1 MAKIVLD
8 NIAHT
13 YNPEDKSPLFALQ
26 QMSLSW
32 DDGGRYA
39 LLGPSGCGKT
49 TLLRC
54 ICGLEELDS
63 GKILLNG
70 DDITKIPAEERGIG
84 LLFQKPVLYP
94 HLTVSGNLSLAS
106 FNNHDKA
113 LAEVGLPNFEGRDVD
128 TLSGGEGQRVALA
141 RALLANPNVLLL
153 DEPFSALDLDMS
165 IKLINEVRALLKD
178 RSCPAIL
185 VTHNIEEAKLFS
197 DRMID
202 LSKI

>member
-1 MAKIVLD
+1 MLSCLNLSKKYGKILFNEL
-8 NIAHT
+8 NINLEKGEILAVI
-13 YNPEDKSPLFALQ
+13 
-26 QMSLSW
+26 
-32 DDGGRYA
+32 
-39 LLGPSGCGKT
+39 GPSGCGKT

-63 GKILLNG
+63 GKIMLNG
-70 DDITKIPAEERGIG
+70 VDLTKIPAEERGIG

-94 HLTVSGNLSLAS
+94 HLSVSGNLSLGS
-106 FNNHDKA
+106 LNNHDKA
-113 LAEVGLPNFEGRDVD
+113 LVEVGLPNFEDRDVD

-165 IKLINEVRALLKD
+165 IKLISDVRALLKD

-202 LSKI
+202 LSKV

>member
-1 MAKIVLD
+1 MLSCLNLSKKYGKILFNEL
-8 NIAHT
+8 NINLEKGEILAII
-13 YNPEDKSPLFALQ
+13 
-26 QMSLSW
+26 
-32 DDGGRYA
+32 
-39 LLGPSGCGKT
+39 GPSGCGKT

-70 DDITKIPAEERGIG
+70 DDITKSPAEERGIG

-165 IKLINEVRALLKD
+165 IKLINDVRALLKD

>member
-1 MAKIVLD
+1 MLSCLNLSKKYGKILFNEL
-8 NIAHT
+8 NINLEKGEILAIT
-13 YNPEDKSPLFALQ
+13 
-26 QMSLSW
+26 
-32 DDGGRYA
+32 
-39 LLGPSGCGKT
+39 GPSGCGKT

-63 GKILLNG
+63 GKIMLNG
-70 DDITKIPAEERGIG
+70 VDLTKIPAEERGIG

-94 HLTVSGNLSLAS
+94 HLSVSGNLSLAS
-106 FNNHDKA
+106 LNNHDKA
-113 LAEVGLPNFEGRDVD
+113 LVEVGLPNFEDRDVD

-165 IKLINEVRALLKD
+165 IKLINDVRVLLKD

-202 LSKI
+202 LSNI

>member
-1 MAKIVLD
+1 MLSCLNLSKKYSKILFNEL
-8 NIAHT
+8 NINLEKGEILAII
-13 YNPEDKSPLFALQ
+13 
-26 QMSLSW
+26 
-32 DDGGRYA
+32 
-39 LLGPSGCGKT
+39 GPSGCGKT

-94 HLTVSGNLSLAS
+94 HLSVSGNLSLAS
-106 FNNHDKA
+106 LNNHDKA
-113 LAEVGLPNFEGRDVD
+113 LVEVGLPNFEDRDVD

-141 RALLANPNVLLL
+141 RALLANPSVLLL

-165 IKLINEVRALLKD
+165 IRLINDVRALLKD

>member
-1 MAKIVLD
+1 MLSCLNLSKKYGKILFNEL
-8 NIAHT
+8 NINLEKGEILAII
-13 YNPEDKSPLFALQ
+13 
-26 QMSLSW
+26 
-32 DDGGRYA
+32 
-39 LLGPSGCGKT
+39 GPSGCGKT

-84 LLFQKPVLYP
+84 LLFQQPVLYP
-94 HLTVSGNLSLAS
+94 HLTVSGNLSVAS

-113 LAEVGLPNFEGRDVD
+113 LVEVGLPNFEDRDVD

-165 IKLINEVRALLKD
+165 IKLISDVRALLKD

-202 LSKI
+202 LSKV

>member
-1 MAKIVLD
+1 MLSCLDLSKKYGKI
-8 NIAHT
+8 
-13 YNPEDKSPLFALQ
+13 LFNELNMNLEKGEILAII
-26 QMSLSW
+26 
-32 DDGGRYA
+32 
-39 LLGPSGCGKT
+39 GPSGCGKT

-113 LAEVGLPNFEGRDVD
+113 LVEVGLPNFEDRDVD

-153 DEPFSALDLDMS
+153 DEPFSALDLEMS
-165 IKLINEVRALLKD
+165 IKLINDVRALLKD

>member
-1 MAKIVLD
+1 MLSCLNLSKKYGKILFNEL
-8 NIAHT
+8 NINLEKGEILAII
-13 YNPEDKSPLFALQ
+13 
-26 QMSLSW
+26 
-32 DDGGRYA
+32 
-39 LLGPSGCGKT
+39 GPSGCGKT

-113 LAEVGLPNFEGRDVD
+113 LAEVGLPNFEDRDVD

>member
-1 MAKIVLD
+1 MLSCLNLSKKYGKILFNEL
-8 NIAHT
+8 NINLEKGEILAII
-13 YNPEDKSPLFALQ
+13 
-26 QMSLSW
+26 
-32 DDGGRYA
+32 
-39 LLGPSGCGKT
+39 GPSGCGKT

-70 DDITKIPAEERGIG
+70 ADITKIPAEERGIG

-113 LAEVGLPNFEGRDVD
+113 LVEVGLPNFEDRDVD

-165 IKLINEVRALLKD
+165 IKLINDVRALLKD
-178 RSCPAIL
+178 RSCSAIL

-202 LSKI
+202 LSKV

>member
-1 MAKIVLD
+1 MLSCLNLSKKYGKILFNEL
-8 NIAHT
+8 NINLEKGEILAVI
-13 YNPEDKSPLFALQ
+13 
-26 QMSLSW
+26 
-32 DDGGRYA
+32 
-39 LLGPSGCGKT
+39 GPSGCGKT

-70 DDITKIPAEERGIG
+70 ADITKIPAEERGIG

-113 LAEVGLPNFEGRDVD
+113 LVEVGLPNFEDRDVD

-165 IKLINEVRALLKD
+165 IKLISDVRALLKD
-178 RSCPAIL
+178 RSCSAIL

-202 LSKI
+202 LSNI

>member
-1 MAKIVLD
+1 MLSCLNLSKKYGKILFNEL
-8 NIAHT
+8 NINLEKGEILAII
-13 YNPEDKSPLFALQ
+13 
-26 QMSLSW
+26 
-32 DDGGRYA
+32 
-39 LLGPSGCGKT
+39 GPSGCGKT

-94 HLTVSGNLSLAS
+94 HLSVSGNLSLAS
-106 FNNHDKA
+106 LNNHDKA
-113 LAEVGLPNFEGRDVD
+113 LVEVGLPNFEDRDVD

-141 RALLANPNVLLL
+141 RALLANPSVLLL

-165 IKLINEVRALLKD
+165 IKLISDVRALLKD

-197 DRMID
+197 DRIID

>member
-1 MAKIVLD
+1 MLSCLNLSKRYGKILFNEL
-8 NIAHT
+8 NINLEKGEILAII
-13 YNPEDKSPLFALQ
+13 
-26 QMSLSW
+26 
-32 DDGGRYA
+32 
-39 LLGPSGCGKT
+39 GPSGCGKT

-113 LAEVGLPNFEGRDVD
+113 LVEVGLPNFEDRDVD

-165 IKLINEVRALLKD
+165 IKLINDVRALLKD

-202 LSKI
+202 LSKV

>member
-1 MAKIVLD
+1 MLNCLNLSKKYGKILFNEL
-8 NIAHT
+8 NINLEKGEILAVI
-13 YNPEDKSPLFALQ
+13 
-26 QMSLSW
+26 
-32 DDGGRYA
+32 
-39 LLGPSGCGKT
+39 GPSGCGKT

-70 DDITKIPAEERGIG
+70 ADITKIPAEERGIG

-113 LAEVGLPNFEGRDVD
+113 LVEVGLPNFEDRDVD

-153 DEPFSALDLDMS
+153 DEPFSALDLEMS
-165 IKLINEVRALLKD
+165 IKLINDVRALLKD
-178 RSCPAIL
+178 RSCSAIL

-202 LSKI
+202 LSKV

>member
-1 MAKIVLD
+1 MLSCLNLSKKYGKILFNEL
-8 NIAHT
+8 NINLEKGEILAII
-13 YNPEDKSPLFALQ
+13 
-26 QMSLSW
+26 
-32 DDGGRYA
+32 
-39 LLGPSGCGKT
+39 GPSGCGKT

-63 GKILLNG
+63 GKILLDG

-113 LAEVGLPNFEGRDVD
+113 LVEVGLPNFEDRDVD

-165 IKLINEVRALLKD
+165 IKLINDVRALLKD
-178 RSCPAIL
+178 RSCSAIL

-202 LSKI
+202 LSKV

>member
-1 MAKIVLD
+1 MSVVLKIQ
-8 NIAHT
+8 NIS
-13 YNPEDKSPLFALQ
+13 KKFG
-26 QMSLSW
+26 SLVAN
-32 DDGGRYA
+32 DAVNLKLEKGEILA
-39 LLGPSGCGKT
+39 VIGPSGCGKT

-113 LAEVGLPNFEGRDVD
+113 LVEVGLPNFEDRDVD

-165 IKLINEVRALLKD
+165 IKLINDVRALLKD
-178 RSCPAIL
+178 RSCSAIL

-202 LSKI
+202 LSKV

>member
-1 MAKIVLD
+1 MLNCLNLSKKYGKILFNEL
-8 NIAHT
+8 NINLEKGEILAII
-13 YNPEDKSPLFALQ
+13 
-26 QMSLSW
+26 
-32 DDGGRYA
+32 
-39 LLGPSGCGKT
+39 GPSGCGKT

-113 LAEVGLPNFEGRDVD
+113 LVEVGLPNFEDRDVD

-165 IKLINEVRALLKD
+165 IKLINDVRALLKD

-202 LSKI
+202 LSKV

>member
-1 MAKIVLD
+1 MLSCHNLSKKYGKILFNEL
-8 NIAHT
+8 NINLEKGEILAII
-13 YNPEDKSPLFALQ
+13 
-26 QMSLSW
+26 
-32 DDGGRYA
+32 
-39 LLGPSGCGKT
+39 GPSGCGKT

-113 LAEVGLPNFEGRDVD
+113 LIEVGLPNFENRDVD

-165 IKLINEVRALLKD
+165 IKLINDVRVLLKD

-202 LSKI
+202 LSKV

>member
-1 MAKIVLD
+1 MLSCLNLSKKYGKVLFNEL
-8 NIAHT
+8 NINLEKGEILAII
-13 YNPEDKSPLFALQ
+13 
-26 QMSLSW
+26 
-32 DDGGRYA
+32 
-39 LLGPSGCGKT
+39 GPSGCGKT

-70 DDITKIPAEERGIG
+70 ADITKIPAEERGIG

-113 LAEVGLPNFEGRDVD
+113 LVEVGLPNFEDRDVD

-165 IKLINEVRALLKD
+165 IKLISDVRAFKD

-202 LSKI
+202 LSKV

>member
-1 MAKIVLD
+1 MLSCLNLSKKYGKILFNEL
-8 NIAHT
+8 NINLEKGEILAII
-13 YNPEDKSPLFALQ
+13 
-26 QMSLSW
+26 
-32 DDGGRYA
+32 
-39 LLGPSGCGKT
+39 GPSGCGKT

-70 DDITKIPAEERGIG
+70 DDITKIPVEERGIG

-113 LAEVGLPNFEGRDVD
+113 LVEVGLPNFEDRDVD

-165 IKLINEVRALLKD
+165 IKLINDVRALLKG

>member
-1 MAKIVLD
+1 MLSCLNLSKKYGKI
-8 NIAHT
+8 
-13 YNPEDKSPLFALQ
+13 LFNE
-26 QMSLSW
+26 LSINLEK
-32 DDGGRYA
+32 GEILA
-39 LLGPSGCGKT
+39 IIGPSGCGKT

-70 DDITKIPAEERGIG
+70 DDITKVRAEERGIG

-165 IKLINEVRALLKD
+165 IKLINDVRALLKD

>member
-1 MAKIVLD
+1 MLICLNLSKKYGKDLFNEL
-8 NIAHT
+8 NINLEKGEILAII
-13 YNPEDKSPLFALQ
+13 
-26 QMSLSW
+26 
-32 DDGGRYA
+32 
-39 LLGPSGCGKT
+39 GPSGCGKT

-113 LAEVGLPNFEGRDVD
+113 LVEVGLPNFEDRDVD

-153 DEPFSALDLDMS
+153 DEPFSALDLEMS
-165 IKLINEVRALLKD
+165 IKLISDVRALLKD

-202 LSKI
+202 LSMI

>member
-1 MAKIVLD
+1 MLSCLNLSKKYGKILFNEL
-8 NIAHT
+8 NINLEKGEILAII
-13 YNPEDKSPLFALQ
+13 
-26 QMSLSW
+26 
-32 DDGGRYA
+32 
-39 LLGPSGCGKT
+39 GPSGCGKT

-106 FNNHDKA
+106 FNNRDKA
-113 LAEVGLPNFEGRDVD
+113 LVEVGLPNFEDRDVD

-165 IKLINEVRALLKD
+165 IKLINDVRALLKD

>member
-1 MAKIVLD
+1 MLSCLNLSKKYGKILFNEL
-8 NIAHT
+8 NINLEKGEILAII
-13 YNPEDKSPLFALQ
+13 
-26 QMSLSW
+26 
-32 DDGGRYA
+32 
-39 LLGPSGCGKT
+39 GPSGCGKT

-113 LAEVGLPNFEGRDVD
+113 LVEVGLPNFEDRDVD

-165 IKLINEVRALLKD
+165 TKLINNVRAMLID

-202 LSKI
+202 LSKL

>member
-1 MAKIVLD
+1 MLSCLNLSKKYGKILFNEL
-8 NIAHT
+8 NINLEKGEILAII
-13 YNPEDKSPLFALQ
+13 
-26 QMSLSW
+26 
-32 DDGGRYA
+32 
-39 LLGPSGCGKT
+39 GPSGCGKT

-94 HLTVSGNLSLAS
+94 HLSVSGNLSLAS
-106 FNNHDKA
+106 FYNHDKA
-113 LAEVGLPNFEGRDVD
+113 LVEVGLPNFEDRDVD

-165 IKLINEVRALLKD
+165 IKLISDVRALLKD

>member
-1 MAKIVLD
+1 MLSCLNLSKKYGKILFNEL
-8 NIAHT
+8 NINLEKGEILAII
-13 YNPEDKSPLFALQ
+13 
-26 QMSLSW
+26 
-32 DDGGRYA
+32 
-39 LLGPSGCGKT
+39 GPSGCGKT

-113 LAEVGLPNFEGRDVD
+113 LVEVGLPNFEDRDVD

-165 IKLINEVRALLKD
+165 IKLINDVRALLKD

-202 LSKI
+202 LSKV

>member
-1 MAKIVLD
+1 MLSCLNMSKKYGKILFNEL
-8 NIAHT
+8 NINLEKGEILAII
-13 YNPEDKSPLFALQ
+13 
-26 QMSLSW
+26 
-32 DDGGRYA
+32 
-39 LLGPSGCGKT
+39 GPSGCGKT

-113 LAEVGLPNFEGRDVD
+113 LVEVGLPNFEDRDVD

-165 IKLINEVRALLKD
+165 IKLINDVRALLKD

>member
-1 MAKIVLD
+1 MLSCLNLSKKYGKILFNEL
-8 NIAHT
+8 NINLEKGEILAII
-13 YNPEDKSPLFALQ
+13 
-26 QMSLSW
+26 
-32 DDGGRYA
+32 
-39 LLGPSGCGKT
+39 GPSGCGKT

-113 LAEVGLPNFEGRDVD
+113 LAEVGLPNFEDRDVD

-141 RALLANPNVLLL
+141 RALLANPNILLL
-153 DEPFSALDLDMS
+153 DESFSALDLDMS
-165 IKLINEVRALLKD
+165 IKLINDVRALLKD

>member
-1 MAKIVLD
+1 MLNCLNLSKKYGKILFNEL
-8 NIAHT
+8 NINLEEGEILAI
-13 YNPEDKSPLFALQ
+13 
-26 QMSLSW
+26 
-32 DDGGRYA
+32 
-39 LLGPSGCGKT
+39 LGPSGCGKT

-63 GKILLNG
+63 GKIMLNG
-70 DDITKIPAEERGIG
+70 VDLTKIPAEERGIG

-94 HLTVSGNLSLAS
+94 HLSVSGNLSLAS
-106 FNNHDKA
+106 LNNHDKA
-113 LAEVGLPNFEGRDVD
+113 LVEVGLPNFEDRDVD
-128 TLSGGEGQRVALA
+128 TLSGGEGQRLALA

-165 IKLINEVRALLKD
+165 IKLISDVRALLKD

-202 LSKI
+202 LSNI

>member
-1 MAKIVLD
+1 MLSCLNLSKKYGKILFNEL
-8 NIAHT
+8 NINLEKGEILAVI
-13 YNPEDKSPLFALQ
+13 
-26 QMSLSW
+26 
-32 DDGGRYA
+32 
-39 LLGPSGCGKT
+39 GPSGCGKT

-113 LAEVGLPNFEGRDVD
+113 LVEVGLPNFEDRDVD

-165 IKLINEVRALLKD
+165 IKLINDVRALLKD
-178 RSCPAIL
+178 RSCSAIL

-202 LSKI
+202 LSKV

>member
-1 MAKIVLD
+1 MLSCLNLSKKYGKILFNELNINLD
-8 NIAHT
+8 KGEILAII
-13 YNPEDKSPLFALQ
+13 
-26 QMSLSW
+26 
-32 DDGGRYA
+32 
-39 LLGPSGCGKT
+39 GPSGCGKT

-113 LAEVGLPNFEGRDVD
+113 LVEVGLPNFEDRDVD

-165 IKLINEVRALLKD
+165 IKLINDVRALLKD
-178 RSCPAIL
+178 RSCSAIL

>member
-1 MAKIVLD
+1 MLSCINLSKKYGKTLFNEL
-8 NIAHT
+8 NINLERGEILAII
-13 YNPEDKSPLFALQ
+13 
-26 QMSLSW
+26 
-32 DDGGRYA
+32 
-39 LLGPSGCGKT
+39 GPSGCGKT

-70 DDITKIPAEERGIG
+70 DDITDVPAEERGIG

-94 HLTVSGNLSLAS
+94 HLSVSGNLSLAS
-106 FNNHDKA
+106 VNSHGKA
-113 LAEVGLPNFEGRDVD
+113 LGEVGLPNFENRDVD

-165 IKLINEVRALLKD
+165 IKLISDVRNLLKD
-178 RSCPAIL
+178 RSCPSIL
-185 VTHNIEEAKLFS
+185 VTHNVKEAKLFS
-197 DRMID
+197 DRIID
-202 LSKI
+202 LSKA

>member
-1 MAKIVLD
+1 MLSCLNLSKKYGKILFNEL
-8 NIAHT
+8 NINLEKGEILAVI
-13 YNPEDKSPLFALQ
+13 
-26 QMSLSW
+26 
-32 DDGGRYA
+32 
-39 LLGPSGCGKT
+39 GPSGCGKT

-113 LAEVGLPNFEGRDVD
+113 LVEVGLPNFEDRDVD

-141 RALLANPNVLLL
+141 RALLANPDVLLL

-165 IKLINEVRALLKD
+165 IKLINDVRALLKD
-178 RSCPAIL
+178 RSCSAIL

-202 LSKI
+202 LSKV